1 MWHAYFVCLKG
12 IIVNSITM
20 SRPKNPTEKI
30 ARKRN
35 RPSPR
40 TRQRED
46 REEYTRS
53 IPGGRAPENERKRER
68 VVNEDEQQKVVNV
81 TEDNAQTREN
91 SPAQGQAA
99 ETDHA
104 SRPHENERLEA
115 ADDNNEV
122 HPREPKVN

>member
-1 MWHAYFVCLKG
+1 MHALLAERGLVSYCPLNKV
-12 IIVNSITM
+12 
-20 SRPKNPTEKI
+20 
-30 ARKRN
+30 RKRW
-35 RPSPR
+35 S
-40 TRQRED
+40 D
-46 REEYTRS
+46 RIKLTEEPLFKSYVFVQ
-53 IPGGRAPENERKRER
+53 IG
-68 VVNEDEQQKVVNV
+68 EDEQQKVVNV